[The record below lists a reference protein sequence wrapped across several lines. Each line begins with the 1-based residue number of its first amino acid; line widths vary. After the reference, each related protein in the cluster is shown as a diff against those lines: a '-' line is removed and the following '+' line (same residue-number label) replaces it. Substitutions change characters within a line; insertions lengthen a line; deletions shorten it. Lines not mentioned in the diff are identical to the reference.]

1 MLVQDLHIDELHH
14 AYLLNGGLNDST
26 ILESN
31 LERIFNVE
39 LIKNPDVLIKKA
51 HAFQVNDAREVVE
64 YVSKSALVLGA
75 KKIILIHFSNITTE
89 SQNILLKTL
98 EEPAKDTHIFIITP
112 NVDMLL
118 PTVLSRCMRIQLQS
132 NKEDHLAAGTSS
144 DSVEGFIKSSIP
156 ERLKIIDKIDKG
168 KDKSENKAKMLEIL
182 SGIEEYLDSSKPEL
196 DNNEQLLKWKLG
208 AEAVLQ
214 AQRYMRDKGAMSKM
228 LMESVAIVL

>member
-1 MLVQDLHIDELHH
+1 MQVQDLHIDELHH
-14 AYLLNGGLNDST
+14 AYLLNGCLNDT
-26 ILESN
+26 VLLESN
-31 LERIFNVE
+31 LEAIFNIE

-118 PTVLSRCMRIQLQS
+118 PTVLSRCMRIELQS
-132 NKEDHLAAGTSS
+132 DKTDILAVEPPSE
-144 DSVEGFIKSSIP
+144 SVEGFIKYSIS

-168 KDKSENKAKMLEIL
+168 KDKAENKAKMLEMLIV
-182 SGIEEYLDSSKPEL
+182 IEEYLDNNKPEL
-196 DNNEQLLKWKLG
+196 NNNEQVLRWKLG